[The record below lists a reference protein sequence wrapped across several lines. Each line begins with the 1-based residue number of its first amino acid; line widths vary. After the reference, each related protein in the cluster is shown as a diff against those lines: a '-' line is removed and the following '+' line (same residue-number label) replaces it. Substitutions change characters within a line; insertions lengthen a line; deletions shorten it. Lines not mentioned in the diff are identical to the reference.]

1 MDLHRQLKQARARP
15 KRPLSRTAFTVVSAL
30 VREYELDESFL
41 AELREISQ
49 PGAAGLRSFEPRAK
63 EPFEPPPFS
72 LVPERQYR
80 LAQDMVAAADNPYL
94 VFARS
99 PEELLLA
106 APLFRFNPGLEPAI
120 LARTDFRTLLAREI
134 VLAEIAG
141 LRQGPAAAGE
151 PPARLA
157 SLEDLLAR
165 LNAFINSSISNNK

>member
-1 MDLHRQLKQARARP
+1 MDLHRHLKQARARP

-30 VREYELDESFL
+30 VRQYELDESFL
-41 AELREISQ
+41 TRLREVTQ
-49 PGAAGLRSFEPRAK
+49 PGALWLLSFEPRAK

-80 LAQDMVAAADNPYL
+80 LTQAIIAAADNPYL

-106 APLFRFNPGLEPAI
+106 GPLCRFNSGLEPAI
-120 LARTDFRTLLAREI
+120 LAHTDFGTLLAREI

-141 LRQGPAAAGE
+141 LRQGSAAAGE

-157 SLEDLLAR
+157 SLEDLLDR
-165 LNAFINSSISNNK
+165 LNALIGCST